1 MPSKILITNG
11 KYIDYQL
18 ANGVP
23 EGGTTGQIL
32 AKASNNDY
40 DVVWST
46 GGGSGGGNVPDVT
59 SITASSPLTG
69 GTITTTGTIGISKA
83 TTSVDGYLSATDWST
98 FNSKEPAI
106 SSGTTSQYWRGD
118 KTWQTFPTIPT
129 VTPSALT
136 KTDDT
141 NVTLTLGGTPN
152 TSLLQS
158 VSLTLGWTGTLDDS
172 RITSASTWNAK
183 QNALNGTGFVKA
195 SGTTISYDNST
206 YITSVGTGVTNELT
220 YWSGTNSIGSL
231 TTATYPSLT
240 ELSYVKGATSSL
252 QTQLG
257 AKQDLSLSAYSFRAN
272 NTASTANATNFTFRE
287 VASQTLSSGITWNGT
302 PPSGTQTHRYRWNQ
316 IGNLVTF
323 YATLLYST
331 VGANNT
337 QLTLVLPADL
347 PIPFSPTGLTSANNM
362 LYYGAASIMAS
373 ATTIITTARSC
384 MLRRNTA
391 NTGYEII
398 VTQSGAV
405 GVTYASITIQY
416 FTN

>member
-23 EGGTTGQIL
+23 EGGTTGQFL
-32 AKASNNDY
+32 AKASNDNY
-40 DVVWST
+40 DLVWST
-46 GGGSGGGNVPDVT
+46 GGGSGGSGTVT
-59 SITASSPLTG
+59 NITVSSPLTG
-69 GTITTTGTIGISKA
+69 GTITTTGTIGIPKA
-83 TTSVDGYLSATDWST
+83 TTLVDGYLSATDWST

-158 VSLTLGWTGTLDDS
+158 VSLTLGWTGTLDDN
-172 RITSASTWNAK
+172 RITSASTWNSK

-220 YWSGTNSIGSL
+220 YWSGTNTIGSL
-231 TTATYPSLT
+231 STSTYPSLT
-240 ELSYVKGATSSL
+240 ELSYVKGTTSAI

-257 AKQDLSLSAYSFRAN
+257 AKQDLSLAAYSFRAN
-272 NTASTANATNFTFRE
+272 NTASSANATNFTFRDQ
-287 VASQTLSSGITWNGT
+287 ASQTLSGGIVWNGT
-302 PPSGTQTHRYRWNQ
+302 PPSGTQTHQYRWCQ
-316 IGNLVTF
+316 MGNLVTF
-323 YATLLYST
+323 YATLLYTTAGTS
-331 VGANNT
+331 NS
-337 QLTLVLPADL
+337 QLILTLPADC
-347 PIPFSPTGLTSANNM
+347 PTPFRPASLQNANDM
-362 LYYGAASIMAS
+362 LYYGAANMSIS
-373 ATTIITTARSC
+373 RNTVITATRPC

-391 NTGYEII
+391 NTGFEII
-398 VTQSGAV
+398 VTAGASSQV
-405 GVTYASITIQY
+405 YVSITIQY